1 MKFPIKAY
9 LQYKLITQSLY
20 KIPCYTEKELIII
33 NNKQVLNNIINSG
46 YTYIALE
53 NGVQISSHFGHRVE
67 YIVTDYRDGEEYFFD
82 NYKEAESYMN
92 LSLTDED

>member
-33 NNKQVLNNIINSG
+33 NNKQVLNNIIN
-46 YTYIALE
+46 L
-53 NGVQISSHFGHRVE
+53 GHK
-67 YIVTDYRDGEEYFFD
+67 ITII
-82 NYKEAESYMN
+82 K
-92 LSLTDED
+92 